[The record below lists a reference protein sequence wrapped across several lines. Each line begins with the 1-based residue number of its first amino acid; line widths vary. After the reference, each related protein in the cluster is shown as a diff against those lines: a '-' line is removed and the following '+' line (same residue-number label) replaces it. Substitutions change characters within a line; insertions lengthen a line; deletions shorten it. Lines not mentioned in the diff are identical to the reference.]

1 MAKNVNRK
9 NHIMHIS
16 DYRFIRL
23 PIIYKFINPIIHIT
37 GKPLYKSV
45 NIIFIGFNSRDNLD
59 HGRGRITHGHNSYRA
74 WA

>member
-9 NHIMHIS
+9 NHIMHIL
-16 DYRFIRL
+16 DYRFTRL
-23 PIIYKFINPIIHIT
+23 PIIYKFINPIIHIA

-45 NIIFIGFNSRDNLD
+45 NIILTGFNIRANLD
-59 HGRGRITHGHNSYRA
+59 HGHNPYRA

>member
-9 NHIMHIS
+9 NHIMNIS
-16 DYRFIRL
+16 DYRFTRL
-23 PIIYKFINPIIHIT
+23 PIIYKFINPIINIT

-45 NIIFIGFNSRDNLD
+45 NIIFIGFNSRANLD